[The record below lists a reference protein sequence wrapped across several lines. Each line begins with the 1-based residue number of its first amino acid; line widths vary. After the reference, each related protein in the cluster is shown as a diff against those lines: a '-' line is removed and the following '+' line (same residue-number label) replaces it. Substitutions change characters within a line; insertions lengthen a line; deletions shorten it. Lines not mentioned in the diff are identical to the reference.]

1 MIWFIISWNESKPAI
16 FKLHAKP
23 STVSRLPKPLNF
35 YDQYKTW
42 RDLENGLLASLRY
55 ARNTNC
61 RLTGIHCWLAFN
73 WTLDNL
79 SDSKSRPDYF
89 YSFCLDYNRGLIDA
103 TYSLELPTR
112 LPWRLY
118 GKKCFNFTRFSL
130 NKAASFNM
138 TVKQITHFL
147 SYGYGLLFYAT
158 SF

>member
-1 MIWFIISWNESKPAI
+1 MRKAKVFSFFRDLIHHQLEPLNESKPAI

-42 RDLENGLLASLRY
+42 RDLENGLLACLRY

-73 WTLDNL
+73 WTFDNL

-89 YSFCLDYNRGLIDA
+89 YSFCLDYNRGRAWLTQRIAWNSLPGFRD
-103 TYSLELPTR
+103 TYMAKML
-112 LPWRLY
+112 
-118 GKKCFNFTRFSL
+118 
-130 NKAASFNM
+130 
-138 TVKQITHFL
+138 
-147 SYGYGLLFYAT
+147 
-158 SF
+158 